1 MTPHSSAEEEPVW
14 RQQNRTELGVD
25 YQDLIYEKQDARVTI
40 TLNRPERMNALNEK
54 LTRELETAMLA
65 AEDDDTVKVVVLKG
79 AGRGFCSGHDYAK
92 EHFEPGERETGHATE
107 VHRIDFEK
115 RLRAY
120 MRIWEI
126 PKPVI
131 AQVHGACIA
140 AGTIVAGLADI
151 VVAANDAKIGP
162 VEAAPGMVQGLIW
175 GAWLPLVG
183 LRKTKDFAFLHGT
196 MDGIEAQQC
205 GWATKAVPAS
215 DLEDTV
221 DRMAAEIARI
231 PLEILMMKKLAI
243 NRSANQMGLRAM
255 MEINFEMSLAGH
267 FSNTR
272 EEWTERLARDG
283 FKSVMEEWKSE
294 TLYSRNRNR

>member
-1 MTPHSSAEEEPVW
+1 MAPFTARSHGTRSKHCEE
-14 RQQNRTELGVD
+14 RELDVD
-25 YQDLIYEKQDARVTI
+25 YDDLIYEKHGARVTI
-40 TLNRPERMNALNEK
+40 TLNRPARLNALNER
-54 LTRELETAMLA
+54 LTREFENAMLT
-65 AEDDDTVKVVVLKG
+65 AEDDDDVKVVVIKG

-92 EHFEPGERETGHATE
+92 EHFEPGARETGHATQA
-107 VHRIDFEK
+107 HRIDFEK

-140 AGTIVAGLADI
+140 AGTLLAGLADI
-151 VVAANDAKIGP
+151 VVVANDAKIGP

-175 GAWLPLVG
+175 GSWLPLVG

-205 GWATKAVPAS
+205 GWATRAVS
-215 DLEDTV
+215 GVDLADTV
-221 DRMAAEIARI
+221 DRMAAEIARV
-231 PLEILMMKKLAI
+231 PLEILMMKKRAI
-243 NRSANQMGLRAM
+243 NRSANQMGLREM
-255 MEINFEMSLAGH
+255 MEINFEMSLTGH

-272 EEWTERLARDG
+272 APSGRNGWRG
-283 FKSVMEEWKSE
+283 MG
-294 TLYSRNRNR
+294 SRP

>member
-1 MTPHSSAEEEPVW
+1 MEYEH
-14 RQQNRTELGVD
+14 
-25 YQDLIYEKQDARVTI
+25 LIYEKTGARVTV
-40 TLNRPERMNALNEK
+40 TLNRPERINALNEK
-54 LTRELETAMLA
+54 LTREFETAMLA
-65 AEDDDTVKVVVLKG
+65 AEDDDDVRVVVLKG
-79 AGRGFCSGHDYAK
+79 AGRGFCAGHDYGK
-92 EHFEPGERETGHATE
+92 EHFKPGERETGRATE
-107 VHRIDFEK
+107 RHRIDFEK

-120 MRIWEI
+120 MRVWEI

-131 AQVHGACIA
+131 AQVHGPCIA

-151 VVAANDAKIGP
+151 VVVANDAKIGP

-175 GAWLPLVG
+175 GSWLPLVG

-205 GWATKAVPAS
+205 GWATKAVPLM
-215 DLEDTV
+215 DLDDTV

-243 NRSANQMGLRAM
+243 NRSANQMGFREM

-272 EEWTERLARDG
+272 EEWTARLEKDG
-283 FKSVMEEWKSE
+283 FKPVMQEWKAG
-294 TLYSRNRNR
+294 TIYDRNRNR